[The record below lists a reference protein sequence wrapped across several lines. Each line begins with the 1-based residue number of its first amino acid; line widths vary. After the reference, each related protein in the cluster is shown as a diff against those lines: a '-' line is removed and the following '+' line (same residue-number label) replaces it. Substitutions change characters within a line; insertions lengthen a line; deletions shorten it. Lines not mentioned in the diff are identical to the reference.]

1 MKHNS
6 ETSSIDVVPV
16 GPSPAL
22 YASLALVAV
31 VAALLIWLFPGGRQC
46 RFCGR
51 TSGQTA
57 FPKIGRIPAGFP
69 EDVCWDCLEDALRW
83 PEEDAKEAASPELPE
98 P

>member
-1 MKHNS
+1 MKPNS
-6 ETSSIDVVPV
+6 NSIDVVPV
-16 GPSPAL
+16 GPNPAA
-22 YASLALVAV
+22 YASLMLVAL

-69 EDVCWDCLEDALRW
+69 EDVCWECLEDALRR
-83 PEEDAKEAASPELPE
+83 PEENAEEAASPELPE
-98 P
+98 L